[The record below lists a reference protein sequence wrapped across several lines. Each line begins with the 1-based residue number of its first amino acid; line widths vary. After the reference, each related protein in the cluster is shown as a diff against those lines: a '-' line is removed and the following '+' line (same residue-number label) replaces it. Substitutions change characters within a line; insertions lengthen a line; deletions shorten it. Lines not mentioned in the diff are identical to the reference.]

1 MNLGGLLLN
10 IYASCMYLSVSVSFQ
25 VSVFL
30 LAHDER
36 ISTDELRARVV
47 SVTKSESGISR
58 RTRSTHAI
66 CCIPRSCSSSTAI
79 GSCNSEGCS
88 RSHVLIAFYDLCR
101 RHFLLANQRERGPRR
116 VICGAALCFSV
127 RRALEK
133 IKNANLETD

>member
-1 MNLGGLLLN
+1 
-10 IYASCMYLSVSVSFQ
+10 MYLSVSVSFQ

-47 SVTKSESGISR
+47 SVTKSE
-58 RTRSTHAI
+58 T
-66 CCIPRSCSSSTAI
+66 I
-79 GSCNSEGCS
+79 GSYNSEGCS